1 MLCINVPFWGRC
13 LQDLKRYI
21 ERVFI
26 RYIMMSMK
34 NHTWT
39 YFFWSTFYGFFE
51 SLDFQGTFLDA
62 LGAEMVDLTSRNC
75 DLGIWW
81 GHHGRYSAIWYGCVM
96 MCPMESPRC
105 YFPDEKSFKLASN
118 CEPNGGLSIKTGI
131 SSILEMDILT
141 YCGWFI
147 NPAPV
152 KVVFKLWNT
161 P

>member
-1 MLCINVPFWGRC
+1 MLFFRPRTSKGTLNGCLSGTSWCQWRIIHGRTFFGP
-13 LQDLKRYI
+13 LSTDFL
-21 ERVFI
+21 
-26 RYIMMSMK
+26 SP
-34 NHTWT
+34 WT
-39 YFFWSTFYGFFE
+39 FRE
-51 SLDFQGTFLDA
+51 QGTFLDA

>member
-51 SLDFQGTFLDA
+51 SLDFQGAILDA

-118 CEPNGGLSIKTGI
+118 CEPNGGLSMKNRDFINIRNGHT
-131 SSILEMDILT
+131 DILWMIHKSCT
-141 YCGWFI
+141 S
-147 NPAPV
+147 
-152 KVVFKLWNT
+152 
-161 P
+161 